1 MMNRLTTFFVA
12 SIIALPL
19 MAAQEKKPTL
29 MILPSDNWCAQRY
42 FTTTYD
48 NQGVPVVVPD
58 YPTAFREDT
67 ELGGVVSKVG
77 ELLTGLGYSL
87 KDCEQEYKAMQSR
100 ITEENVTMSSTGAN
114 LVESPLDM
122 LKRRT
127 KSDIIIQLGWQVNKA
142 TGGHSVTF
150 SLEAFDAYTNKRIA
164 TASGTSDAS
173 TEIVPKLLEN
183 AVLQKIADFDMQMT
197 QYYAD
202 LQAKGREIVMTIR
215 CWDSWENN
223 LETEY
228 NNEELLDCIQN
239 WLNDHTV
246 NGAFNLTDATETMAQ
261 FEQVRIP
268 FFDEKG
274 RAIDAR
280 AFATQL
286 RKYLQQ
292 QYQITAKVM
301 VRGLGEANIILGE
314 K

>member
-1 MMNRLTTFFVA
+1 M
-12 SIIALPL
+12 ALPL
-19 MAAQEKKPTL
+19 IAAQEKKPTL

-42 FTTTYD
+42 FTTTYE
-48 NQGVPVVVPD
+48 NQGVSVVVPD

-67 ELGGVVSKVG
+67 ELEGVVSKVG

-87 KDCEQEYKAMQSR
+87 KDCEQEFKAMQSR
-100 ITEENVTMSSTGAN
+100 IAEDNVTMSSSGAT

-142 TGGHSVTF
+142 PNGHSVTF
-150 SLEAFDAYTNKRIA
+150 TLEAFDAYTGKRIA
-164 TASGTSDAS
+164 TASGTGDAS
-173 TEIVPKLLEN
+173 EEIIPKLLEN
-183 AVLQKIADFDMQMT
+183 AVSQKIGDFDLQMT
-197 QYYAD
+197 RYYAD
-202 LQAKGREIVMTIR
+202 LQANGREIVMTVR
-215 CWDSWENN
+215 CWDSWGNN

-228 NNEELLDCIQN
+228 GNEELLDCIQN
-239 WLNDHTV
+239 WLSENTV

-274 RAIDAR
+274 RAMDAR

-286 RKYLQQ
+286 RKYLLQ

>member
-1 MMNRLTTFFVA
+1 M
-12 SIIALPL
+12 ALPL

-42 FTTTYD
+42 FTTTYE
-48 NQGVPVVVPD
+48 NQGVSVVVPD

-87 KDCEQEYKAMQSR
+87 KDCEQEFKAMQSR
-100 ITEENVTMSSTGAN
+100 IAEDNVTMSNSGAT

-142 TGGHSVTF
+142 QNGHSVTF
-150 SLEAFDAYTNKRIA
+150 TLEAFDAYTGKRIA
-164 TASGTSDAS
+164 TASGTGDAS
-173 TEIVPKLLEN
+173 EEIVPKLLEN
-183 AVLQKIADFDMQMT
+183 AVSQKIGDFDLQMT
-197 QYYAD
+197 RYYAD
-202 LQAKGREIVMTIR
+202 LQANGREIVMTVR
-215 CWDSWENN
+215 CWDSWGNN

-228 NNEELLDCIQN
+228 GNEELLDCIQN
-239 WLNDHTV
+239 WLSENTV

-274 RAIDAR
+274 RAMDAR

-286 RKYLQQ
+286 RKYLLQ

>member
-1 MMNRLTTFFVA
+1 M
-12 SIIALPL
+12 SLPL

-42 FTTTYD
+42 FTTTYE
-48 NQGVPVVVPD
+48 NQGVSVVVPD

-87 KDCEQEYKAMQSR
+87 KDCEQEFKAMQSR
-100 ITEENVTMSSTGAN
+100 IAEDNVTMSSSGAT

-142 TGGHSVTF
+142 QNGHSVTF
-150 SLEAFDAYTNKRIA
+150 TLEAFDAYTGKRIA
-164 TASGTSDAS
+164 TASGTGDAS
-173 TEIVPKLLEN
+173 EEIVPKLLEN
-183 AVLQKIADFDMQMT
+183 AVSQKIGDFDLQMT
-197 QYYAD
+197 RYYAD
-202 LQAKGREIVMTIR
+202 LQANGREIVMTVR
-215 CWDSWENN
+215 CWDSWGNN

-228 NNEELLDCIQN
+228 GNEELLDCIQN
-239 WLNDHTV
+239 WLSENTV

-268 FFDEKG
+268 FFDEKS
-274 RAIDAR
+274 RAMDAR

-286 RKYLQQ
+286 RKYLLQ

>member
-1 MMNRLTTFFVA
+1 MNRLINGFLA
-12 SIIALPL
+12 CLMALPL
-19 MAAQEKKPTL
+19 MAALEKKPTL

-42 FTTTYD
+42 FTTTYE
-48 NQGVPVVVPD
+48 NQGVSVVIPD

-67 ELGGVVSKVG
+67 ELGGMVSKVG

-87 KDCEQEYKAMQSR
+87 KDCEQEFKAMQSR
-100 ITEENVTMSSTGAN
+100 IAEDNVTMSNSGAT

-142 TGGHSVTF
+142 QNGHSVTF
-150 SLEAFDAYTNKRIA
+150 TLEAFDAYTGKRIA
-164 TASGTSDAS
+164 TASGTGDAS
-173 TEIVPKLLEN
+173 EEIVPKLLEN
-183 AVLQKIADFDMQMT
+183 AVSQKIGDFDLQMT
-197 QYYAD
+197 RYYAD
-202 LQAKGREIVMTIR
+202 LQANGREIVMTVR
-215 CWDSWENN
+215 CWDSWGNN

-228 NNEELLDCIQN
+228 GNEELLDCIQN
-239 WLNDHTV
+239 WLNENTV

-274 RAIDAR
+274 RAMDAR

-286 RKYLQQ
+286 RKYLLQ

>member
-1 MMNRLTTFFVA
+1 MNRLINGFLA
-12 SIIALPL
+12 CLMALPL

-42 FTTTYD
+42 FTTTYE
-48 NQGVPVVVPD
+48 NQGVSVVVPD

-87 KDCEQEYKAMQSR
+87 KDCEQEFKAMQSR
-100 ITEENVTMSSTGAN
+100 IAEDNVTMSNSGAT

-142 TGGHSVTF
+142 QNGHSVTF
-150 SLEAFDAYTNKRIA
+150 TLEAFDAYTGKRIA
-164 TASGTSDAS
+164 TASGTGDAS
-173 TEIVPKLLEN
+173 EEIVPKLLEN
-183 AVLQKIADFDMQMT
+183 AVSQKIGDFDLQMT
-197 QYYAD
+197 RYYAD
-202 LQAKGREIVMTIR
+202 LQANGREIVMTVR
-215 CWDSWENN
+215 CWDSWGNN

-228 NNEELLDCIQN
+228 GNEELLDCIQN
-239 WLNDHTV
+239 WLNENTV

-261 FEQVRIP
+261 FEQMRIP

-274 RAIDAR
+274 RAMDAR

-286 RKYLQQ
+286 RKYLLQ

>member
-1 MMNRLTTFFVA
+1 MNRLINGFLA
-12 SIIALPL
+12 CLMALPL

-42 FTTTYD
+42 FTTTYE
-48 NQGVPVVVPD
+48 NQGVSVVVPD

-87 KDCEQEYKAMQSR
+87 KDCEQEFKAMQSR
-100 ITEENVTMSSTGAN
+100 IAEDNVTMSNSGAT

-142 TGGHSVTF
+142 QNGHSVTF
-150 SLEAFDAYTNKRIA
+150 TLEAFDAYTGKRIA
-164 TASGTSDAS
+164 TASGTGDAS
-173 TEIVPKLLEN
+173 EEIVPKLLEN
-183 AVLQKIADFDMQMT
+183 AVSQKIGDFDLQMT
-197 QYYAD
+197 RYYAD
-202 LQAKGREIVMTIR
+202 LQANGREIVMTVR
-215 CWDSWENN
+215 CWDSWGNN

-228 NNEELLDCIQN
+228 GNEELLDCIQN
-239 WLNDHTV
+239 WLSENTV

-268 FFDEKG
+268 IFDEKG
-274 RAIDAR
+274 RAMDAR

-286 RKYLQQ
+286 RKYLLQ